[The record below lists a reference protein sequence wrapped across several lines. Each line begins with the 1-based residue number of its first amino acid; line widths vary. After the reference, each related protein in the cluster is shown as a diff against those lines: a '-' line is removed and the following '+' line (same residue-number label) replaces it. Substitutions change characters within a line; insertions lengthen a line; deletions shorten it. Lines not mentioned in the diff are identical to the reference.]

1 MIYPEQFLAVPASL
15 EACEA
20 AASDAELSRADDIRR
35 QFCLDGTPMPYMVD
49 IVRGFRLARGR
60 RLYVE
65 VGTRDK
71 GNLAYASTLLADD
84 ATLIDIDIEECPEN
98 EARLRRSLRRGQTY
112 VKIVGDSVS
121 PAVMDELRRALD
133 GRGADLIFCDSSH
146 LYEHTLGEYALYK
159 RLLREDGFL
168 FFHDVFWEGN
178 AQDKGKAQAIA
189 LIDRF
194 DPVYA
199 IFMTDPVHRWIPLSG
214 KGDSW
219 GGLGILC
226 ARNT

>member
-1 MIYPEQFLAVPASL
+1 MIYPQQFLAVPPSL
-15 EACEA
+15 AACEA
-20 AASDAELSRADDIRR
+20 APDDRELSLADEIRR
-35 QFCLDGTPMPYMVD
+35 QFSIEGAPPPYMVD

-84 ATLIDIDIEECPEN
+84 ATLIDIDIEENPEN
-98 EARLRRSLRRGQTY
+98 EAKLGGFLRSGQTY
-112 VKIVGDSVS
+112 LKIVGDSAS
-121 PAVMDELRRALD
+121 GAVVDQLGRVLD
-133 GRGADLIFCDSSH
+133 GRRADLIFCDSSH
-146 LYEHTLGEYALYK
+146 LYEHTLAEYALYK
-159 RLLREDGFL
+159 RLLREDGYL

-178 AQDKGKAQAIA
+178 ARDKGKAQAIQ

-199 IFMTDPVHRWIPLSG
+199 IFMTDPVHRWIPRSE
-214 KGDSW
+214 KDDCW
-219 GGLGILC
+219 GGLGILF
-226 ARNT
+226 AGNT